1 MRRLRKLPGVTTSTV
16 PTRIGLHVIAFL
28 RWAAAV
34 LLLLAGVAT
43 IVFFLIHLIPGD
55 PAAAMLG
62 DGAAPADVAALR
74 HELGLDLP
82 VQEQYIRWFSGLVR
96 GDLGRSVLTK
106 RPVMGE
112 ILRALPATITLA
124 VAAFLAAVAVAVP
137 TGVAA
142 ALRRGRWLDH
152 ALRMLSLAGVSTPNY
167 VSAPILVLLFSV
179 SLGLLPV
186 SGRDGLASLVLPAAT
201 LGLSMAALLSRMV
214 RASVVEELGRPY
226 FAAALS
232 RGEAPTAAALR
243 HAGRNALPPI
253 LVVAGLQ
260 IGSLLTGAVVTET
273 IFSWPGIGRLLIQ
286 SIQRRDY
293 TVVQGCVLFIAFVYS
308 VVNALV
314 DLLVSRLDPRTERSA
329 RPRSGPA

>member
-1 MRRLRKLPGVTTSTV
+1 MTTGTV
-16 PTRIGLHVIAFL
+16 PTRIGVHVIAFL

-55 PAAAMLG
+55 PVAAMLG
-62 DGAAPADVAALR
+62 DGAAPADVTALR
-74 HELGLDLP
+74 HELGLDRPL
-82 VQEQYIRWFSGLVR
+82 QEQYVRWFSGLVR

-106 RPVMGE
+106 KPVAGE
-112 ILRALPATITLA
+112 ILRALPATFSLA
-124 VAAFLAAVAVAVP
+124 LAAFLAAVAVAVP

-142 ALRRGRWLDH
+142 ALSRGRRLDH
-152 ALRMLSLAGVSTPNY
+152 LLRVLSLAGVSTPNY
-167 VSAPILVLLFSV
+167 VSAPVLVLLFSV

-186 SGRDGLASLVLPAAT
+186 SGRDTPLSLVLPAAT

-226 FAAALS
+226 VATALA
-232 RGEAPTAAALR
+232 RGEAPGMAALR

-260 IGSLLTGAVVTET
+260 IGSLLTGT
-273 IFSWPGIGRLLIQ
+273 IFSWPGVGRLLIQ

-293 TVVQGCVLFIAFVYS
+293 PVVQGCVLFIAVVYT
-308 VVNALV
+308 VVNAGV
-314 DLLVSRLDPRTERSA
+314 DLVVSRLDPRTERSA
-329 RPRSGPA
+329 APRGGPA

>member
-1 MRRLRKLPGVTTSTV
+1 
-16 PTRIGLHVIAFL
+16 
-28 RWAAAV
+28 
-34 LLLLAGVAT
+34 
-43 IVFFLIHLIPGD
+43 
-55 PAAAMLG
+55 
-62 DGAAPADVAALR
+62 
-74 HELGLDLP
+74 
-82 VQEQYIRWFSGLVR
+82 
-96 GDLGRSVLTK
+96 
-106 RPVMGE
+106 
-112 ILRALPATITLA
+112 
-124 VAAFLAAVAVAVP
+124 
-137 TGVAA
+137 
-142 ALRRGRWLDH
+142 
-152 ALRMLSLAGVSTPNY
+152 LAGVSTPNY

-329 RPRSGPA
+329 GPRSGPA